1 MGPGGSAGTVREVS
15 PNGQSWR
22 NQPAA
27 VQDLLVAAL
36 LGAAWFGLATYWE
49 LRGWRPRAGD
59 VWDLAGAT
67 SMLVLAMRSWAP
79 AALLSVVVLAYA
91 LLYEARKSTR
101 LNSSH

>member
-49 LRGWRPRAGD
+49 PRGWRSRGGA
-59 VWDLAGAT
+59 VSALAGAQ
-67 SMLVLAMRSWAP
+67 SMLVLAMRIWAP
-79 AALLSVVVLAYA
+79 APLTPVGVLVHTSVCAVP
-91 LLYEARKSTR
+91 LYS
-101 LNSSH
+101 